1 MFSACEVFHILCMH
15 IMATP
20 PARVT
25 NGILPFMLVQ
35 ILENLERLP
44 VYLKGRFSAIIA
56 LSFRHK
62 GKILYQSDSLFVY
75 LMGRF
80 YVENF
85 LGLTHSPDVVHNNI
99 I

>member
-1 MFSACEVFHILCMH
+1 MFSACEVFHILYMH

-44 VYLKGRFSAIIA
+44 LYLKGRFSAIIA
-56 LSFRHK
+56 FRHK
-62 GKILYQSDSLFVY
+62 GKILYQSDSLFVH
-75 LMGRF
+75 LTGRF